1 MKVKK
6 QLLRIMIIFISI
18 IAIYNIKG
26 YCNVGGTKR
35 VEIKPGT
42 TAWTN
47 INISNAYAEC
57 EALNAATSTLGTTT
71 LGAHLTTDADWS
83 AMAMLSASQYGG
95 ANTNQGKQ
103 ISGTTTYTTNGN
115 NSGIFNIGGKWN
127 FSTGILNTAT
137 KNTNTN
143 VSGLFNADGSLK
155 PYMRQ
160 WSITRTDNNFVGF
173 KTKAEGGTYGW
184 LNGGQHWGSSV
195 SYPCSIKNGLFTV
208 FIGYD
213 HNIGVINARH
223 GGAEGNATF
232 RPVIWN

>member
-71 LGAHLTTDADWS
+71 LSAHLTTDADWS
-83 AMAMLSASQYGG
+83 AMAILSVSQYGK
-95 ANTNQGKQ
+95 ATTNSPAK
-103 ISGTTTYTTNGN
+103 TNGN
-115 NSGIFNIGGKWN
+115 NSGIFNIGSKWN

-143 VSGLFNADGSLK
+143 VSGLLFAYSH
-155 PYMRQ
+155 MFFTS
-160 WSITRTDNNFVGF
+160 SI
-173 KTKAEGGTYGW
+173 
-184 LNGGQHWGSSV
+184 L
-195 SYPCSIKNGLFTV
+195 C
-208 FIGYD
+208 
-213 HNIGVINARH
+213 
-223 GGAEGNATF
+223 
-232 RPVIWN
+232 